1 MKGSSQRAA
10 FTRVISS
17 DSPQLPLGK
26 AGVIVP
32 TLQMKELRLREFEC
46 ITKNLSVVSQA
57 WQEAQSF

>member
-17 DSPQLPLGK
+17 DSLQLPLGK

-46 ITKNLSVVSQA
+46 ITKNLSMVSQA